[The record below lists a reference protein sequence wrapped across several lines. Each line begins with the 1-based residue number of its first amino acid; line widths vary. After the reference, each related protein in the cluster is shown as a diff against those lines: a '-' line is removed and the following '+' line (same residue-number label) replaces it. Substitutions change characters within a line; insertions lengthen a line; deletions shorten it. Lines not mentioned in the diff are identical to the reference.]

1 MEAAVDNDAEK
12 ITMFAL
18 LLSGEELTYPE
29 IVGEIEFGA
38 TSMEQ
43 FDWTYEWPTEED
55 LANLDILTVQ
65 EDLRFSQMRYKQF
78 EGDKELSGIQ
88 LVFQNGIETPWYEI
102 THEIT
107 PES

>member
-38 TSMEQ
+38 TS
-43 FDWTYEWPTEED
+43 TE
-55 LANLDILTVQ
+55 
-65 EDLRFSQMRYKQF
+65 
-78 EGDKELSGIQ
+78 
-88 LVFQNGIETPWYEI
+88 
-102 THEIT
+102 
-107 PES
+107 